1 MTANPNFNFSSHSQ
15 AAKGGVSTASRK
27 MADWYDHPQYFDMVF
42 RDETAAEIAFLE
54 DAFERY
60 ATRPVRKLL
69 EPGCGSG
76 RLVADLAALDY
87 EVTGLDLSEPMLKYL
102 ARRLKRRQLSAN
114 LKLGDM
120 TQMDFHEGFDAAFC
134 TFNTFRH
141 LLNDEDAL
149 SHLNSVSDNL
159 LSGGIYVL
167 GFHII
172 PLDADTECTERWK
185 ASHAGTDVSV
195 TLQVINFQR
204 NKRQETLRVLIKAT
218 KRSGSVERIKS
229 EFPLRLYTQSQV
241 KKLFARVADSF
252 ELVGIHD
259 FDYNISEQ
267 REFDEDLTDAVFV
280 LRKR

>member
-1 MTANPNFNFSSHSQ
+1 
-15 AAKGGVSTASRK
+15 

-120 TQMDFHEGFDAAFC
+120 TQISIPGRHWHR
-134 TFNTFRH
+134 FRRRKRGQRPF
-141 LLNDEDAL
+141 A
-149 SHLNSVSDNL
+149 
-159 LSGGIYVL
+159 
-167 GFHII
+167 
-172 PLDADTECTERWK
+172 TK
-185 ASHAGTDVSV
+185 ASSMS
-195 TLQVINFQR
+195 L
-204 NKRQETLRVLIKAT
+204 
-218 KRSGSVERIKS
+218 
-229 EFPLRLYTQSQV
+229 
-241 KKLFARVADSF
+241 
-252 ELVGIHD
+252 
-259 FDYNISEQ
+259 
-267 REFDEDLTDAVFV
+267 AVV
-280 LRKR
+280 VPTSS